1 MNKEHKEAYVPPMLV
16 KHELLRGITAQLDEL
31 FQLGS
36 RLTGLTSSTKPEH
49 SRTELA
55 SPVQE
60 HPSAVLK
67 RRSKR
72 RVSSHRLMRGN

>member
-36 RLTGLTSSTKPEH
+36 RLTGLTSSTKPEP
-49 SRTELA
+49 STPELA
-55 SPVQE
+55 PPVQD
-60 HPSAVLK
+60 HPSPLLN
-67 RRSKR
+67 RRSDP
-72 RVSSHRLMRGN
+72 RVSSLRLMRGN